1 MHGKR
6 KSLRAE
12 EDTMIECLHM
22 MTWTRF
28 ITLLGSMTLPFV
40 GTVAPRLVSAD
51 EPIAIQ
57 QILEEPRVY
66 HLRHVVM
73 RGTARDVQPLA
84 PYAVP
89 NGDHCYGAYLFRL
102 EEDEATIPVAV
113 LGICGKPLVRDPE
126 IEDGDRVEVGAT
138 IQAPSHGGY
147 YLSFKGL
154 KVATEEEGVV
164 QAVADRI
171 LPLIE

>member
-1 MHGKR
+1 MSRKR
-6 KSLRAE
+6 KSLRGSAKK
-12 EDTMIECLHM
+12 MIECVHM
-22 MTWTRF
+22 RKWTLF
-28 ITLLGSMTLPFV
+28 LAVIPVAFFE
-40 GTVAPRLVSAD
+40 TVAPRLVSA
-51 EPIAIQ
+51 EGPIAIQ

-66 HLRHVVM
+66 HLRHVTM
-73 RGTARDVQPLA
+73 HGTARDVQPLA
-84 PYAVP
+84 PYTVP
-89 NGDHCYGAYLFRL
+89 NGDNCYGAYLFRL

-113 LGICGKPLVRDPE
+113 LGICGRPLVRDPD
-126 IEDGDRVEVGAT
+126 IEDGDRVEVSAT

-154 KVATEEEGVV
+154 KAVTEQEGVV